1 MDMRL
6 LQEVLASTRLPTP
19 PLIAMRIIEL
29 TNDPN
34 STPSDLTELVQ
45 ADTALSAK
53 ILKTVNSAFYGLSTP
68 VGSIQRAQIMLGMQ
82 AIKTL
87 TLGFSLVESLGEDPQ
102 GGFDY
107 QAYWKRSLIAAA
119 CAREIAHETHSMEPE
134 EALLGGLFQD
144 VGVVVLHRTIGG
156 PYDEIVVAA
165 GGRHRE
171 LSGLELAELELT
183 HSAIGA
189 TLAERWR
196 FPAALV
202 TPVRYHEQPTAAPKA
217 HQKAA
222 RCVALSG
229 LAASAL
235 CEEDSVPALRQYLSR
250 AKSWLGLESAEAEGA
265 LERGAEGAREFAKLL
280 EVDAGAPV
288 NAGAILEQA
297 KDRLVDL
304 CVAGQ
309 VEQAVSDL
317 QHDSMTDPLTGLASR
332 KLFAERLGDA
342 HARTVEA
349 EGQLTVAV
357 FELVGLESVNRES
370 GREAGDAAMRAFAAL
385 LGRQCEEMG
394 ADAGRLDGPVFGAL
408 MPGVTSVTAAGVF
421 AALVERFEAESEG
434 LSLAIGCTTM
444 DRDNHGAFSASG
456 TLLAAAER
464 ALESAREVGG
474 AAVRS
479 FVPRHNAAA

>member
-1 MDMRL
+1 VDMRL

-34 STPSDLTELVQ
+34 VTPSDLTELVQ

-87 TLGFSLVESLGEDPQ
+87 TLGFSLVESLGDDPR

-107 QAYWKRSLIAAA
+107 QAYWKRSLISAA
-119 CAREIAHETHSMEPE
+119 CAREIAGVTQCMEPE

-144 VGVVVLHRTIGG
+144 VGVVVLHRTLGR
-156 PYDEIVVAA
+156 PYDEIVEATE
-165 GGRHRE
+165 GRHAE
-171 LSGLELAELELT
+171 LSGLELAELDLT
-183 HSAIGA
+183 HSTIGA

-196 FPAALV
+196 FPATLV

-217 HQKAA
+217 HQSAV

-235 CEEDSVPALRQYLSR
+235 CEAESVPALRQYLNR
-250 AKSWLGLESAEAEGA
+250 AKTWLGLDSSAAEGA

-280 EVDAGAPV
+280 EVNAGTPV

-304 CVAGQ
+304 SVASQ
-309 VEQAVSDL
+309 VEQAVANL
-317 QHDSMTDPLTGLASR
+317 QHDQMTDPLTGLASR
-332 KLFAERLGDA
+332 KLFTERLGDA
-342 HARTVEA
+342 HARTLEA

-357 FELVGLESVNRES
+357 FELVGLESVNRDA
-370 GREAGDAAMRAFAAL
+370 GREAGDAAMRAFAAVL
-385 LGRQCEEMG
+385 ERQCDEMG

-421 AALVERFEAESEG
+421 AKLVERFEAETKG
-434 LSLAIGCTTM
+434 LSLAVGCTTM
-444 DRDNHGAFSASG
+444 DDDNHRAFSASG
-456 TLLAAAER
+456 TLLSAAER

-474 AAVRS
+474 TAVRS
-479 FVPRHNAAA
+479 FVPRFNAAA